1 MNKHGSVSRG
11 DYSALLDRYQA
22 LLEQIREAG
31 GTIADP
37 HDVPKVSFP
46 KAEAP
51 KAEKP
56 SEALKRANAEI
67 AEAQLARDELA
78 KVAADARE
86 RADAAE
92 AKAAELQKMLD
103 ELTAPPAAP
112 APTEP
117 QP

>member
-1 MNKHGSVSRG
+1 MGNDGVSRA

-22 LLEQIREAG
+22 VLSQLREAG
-31 GTIADP
+31 GDVADSN
-37 HDVPKVSFP
+37 DSPKV
-46 KAEAP
+46 ALP

-56 SEALKRANAEI
+56 SEALKKANEKI

-92 AKAAELQKMLD
+92 ARVAELQKMLD
-103 ELTAPPAAP
+103 ELTAPPAA
-112 APTEP
+112 
-117 QP
+117 QPNS

>member
-1 MNKHGSVSRG
+1 MDKHGPVSRG
-11 DYSALLDRYQA
+11 EYSALLDRYQA

-31 GTIADP
+31 GEVAAP
-37 HDVPKVSFP
+37 HD
-46 KAEAP
+46 AP
-51 KAEKP
+51 KLSLPKGEKP
-56 SEALKRANAEI
+56 SEALKKANAAA

-92 AKAAELQKMLD
+92 AKAAELQKTLD
-103 ELTAPPAAP
+103 ELTAPPAAQ
-112 APTEP
+112 P

>member
-1 MNKHGSVSRG
+1 MNNGSVSRG
-11 DYSALLDRYQA
+11 EYSALLDRYQA

-31 GTIADP
+31 GEIASP
-37 HDVPKVSFP
+37 HDAPKLSL
-46 KAEAP
+46 P

-56 SEALKRANAEI
+56 SEALKKANEKI

-92 AKAAELQKMLD
+92 AKAAELQKTLD
-103 ELTAPPAAP
+103 ELTAPPAA
-112 APTEP
+112 
-117 QP
+117 QPSP

>member
-1 MNKHGSVSRG
+1 MDKAGPVSRG

-31 GTIADP
+31 GNVADP
-37 HDVPKVSFP
+37 HDAPKVSLP

-51 KAEKP
+51 KP
-56 SEALKRANAEI
+56 SEALKKANAEA

-103 ELTAPPAAP
+103 ELTSPP
-112 APTEP
+112 TTQP

>member
-1 MNKHGSVSRG
+1 MDKHGSVSRG

-31 GTIADP
+31 GTVADP
-37 HDVPKVSFP
+37 HDSPKVSLP

-51 KAEKP
+51 KP
-56 SEALKRANAEI
+56 SEALKKANAEA

-92 AKAAELQKMLD
+92 AKADELQKMLD
-103 ELTAPPAAP
+103 ELTAPPAAQ
-112 APTEP
+112 P

>member
-31 GTIADP
+31 GNVADP
-37 HDVPKVSFP
+37 HDAPKVSLP
-46 KAEAP
+46 KAEA

-56 SEALKRANAEI
+56 SEALKKANAEI

-103 ELTAPPAAP
+103 ELTAPPAAQ
-112 APTEP
+112 P

>member
-1 MNKHGSVSRG
+1 MSNDAVSRA

-31 GTIADP
+31 G
-37 HDVPKVSFP
+37 DVASPNDAPKVTLP
-46 KAEAP
+46 KS
-51 KAEKP
+51 EKP
-56 SEALKRANAEI
+56 SEALKKANAAT
-67 AEAQLARDELA
+67 AEAQVARDELA

-92 AKAAELQKMLD
+92 AKVAELQKMLD
-103 ELTAPPAAP
+103 ELTAPPAAQ
-112 APTEP
+112 P

>member
-1 MNKHGSVSRG
+1 MSDGKVSRA

-31 GTIADP
+31 GDIADANAT
-37 HDVPKVSFP
+37 PKVSFP

-56 SEALKRANAEI
+56 SDALKKANAQV
-67 AEAQLARDELA
+67 AEAQIARDELA

-92 AKAAELQKMLD
+92 AKVAELQKMLE
-103 ELTAPPAAP
+103 ELTAPPA
-112 APTEP
+112 P
-117 QP
+117 QPQP

>member
-1 MNKHGSVSRG
+1 MDKHGSVSRG
-11 DYSALLDRYQA
+11 EYSALLDRYQA

-31 GTIADP
+31 GEVAAP
-37 HDVPKVSFP
+37 HDAPKLSL
-46 KAEAP
+46 P

-56 SEALKRANAEI
+56 SEALKKANAAA

-92 AKAAELQKMLD
+92 AKAAELQQTLD
-103 ELTAPPAAP
+103 ELTAPPAA
-112 APTEP
+112 
-117 QP
+117 QPNP